1 LYFALLL
8 AMLPIMCVY
17 FQLSSIILLTRFQP
31 YETFVVRGET
41 QMTRD
46 ERKRERELDKVAK
59 KLFGKELNDLTYDQT
74 LLVEREYGRRIVEKL
89 RAA

>member
-1 LYFALLL
+1 
-8 AMLPIMCVY
+8 
-17 FQLSSIILLTRFQP
+17 
-31 YETFVVRGET
+31 
-41 QMTRD
+41 MTRD